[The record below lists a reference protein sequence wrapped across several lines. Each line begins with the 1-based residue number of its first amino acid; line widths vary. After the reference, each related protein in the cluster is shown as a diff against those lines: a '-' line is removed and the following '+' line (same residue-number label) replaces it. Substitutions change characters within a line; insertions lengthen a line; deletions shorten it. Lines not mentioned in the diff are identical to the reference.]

1 MIGRIAGTLIEKN
14 PPHLLVDCHGV
25 GYEIDVPMSTFYNLP
40 ATGEKIALLTQQ
52 IVRED
57 AHLLY
62 GFGTAAE
69 RETFR
74 QLIKISGIGARIAL
88 AVLSGMSVA
97 ELAQAVTLQE
107 AGRLTRI
114 PGIGKKNRR
123 APAART
129 QGQARRRPGRGAGRP
144 SLVGRF
150 GRCAQ
155 RPAGA
160 GLLRQGSRTGH
171 QAGAGRHRRLRRH
184 QAGAQGSLQGLTPRR
199 RETVK
204 WPVRGLPAPSARHD
218 RNRQARRQGCLR

>member
-40 ATGEKIALLTQQ
+40 ATGEKVILLTQQ

-114 PGIGKKNRR
+114 PGIGKKTAERLLLELKGKLG
-123 APAART
+123 ADLGAVPGGPAVSDDAVDVLNALLALGYSDKEAALAIK
-129 QGQARRRPGRGAGRP
+129 Q
-144 SLVGRF
+144 V
-150 GRCAQ
+150 
-155 RPAGA
+155 PAG
-160 GLLRQGSRTGH
+160 TGVSEGIKL
-171 QAGAGRHRRLRRH
+171 ALKALSKG
-184 QAGAQGSLQGLTPRR
+184 
-199 RETVK
+199 
-204 WPVRGLPAPSARHD
+204 
-218 RNRQARRQGCLR
+218 

>member
-40 ATGEKIALLTQQ
+40 ATGEKVVLLTQQ

-107 AGRLTRI
+107 AGRLTRV
-114 PGIGKKNRR
+114 PGIGKKTAERLLLELKGKLG
-123 APAART
+123 ADLGAVPGGPAVSDDAVDVLNALLALGYSDKEAALAIK
-129 QGQARRRPGRGAGRP
+129 Q
-144 SLVGRF
+144 V
-150 GRCAQ
+150 
-155 RPAGA
+155 PAG
-160 GLLRQGSRTGH
+160 TGVSEGIKL
-171 QAGAGRHRRLRRH
+171 ALKALSKG
-184 QAGAQGSLQGLTPRR
+184 
-199 RETVK
+199 
-204 WPVRGLPAPSARHD
+204 
-218 RNRQARRQGCLR
+218 

>member
-40 ATGEKIALLTQQ
+40 AIGEKVILLTQQ

-114 PGIGKKNRR
+114 PGIGKKTAERLLLELKGKLG
-123 APAART
+123 ADLGAVPDGPAVSDDAVDVLNALLALGYSDKEAALAIK
-129 QGQARRRPGRGAGRP
+129 Q
-144 SLVGRF
+144 V
-150 GRCAQ
+150 
-155 RPAGA
+155 PAG
-160 GLLRQGSRTGH
+160 TGVSEGIKL
-171 QAGAGRHRRLRRH
+171 ALKALSKG
-184 QAGAQGSLQGLTPRR
+184 
-199 RETVK
+199 
-204 WPVRGLPAPSARHD
+204 
-218 RNRQARRQGCLR
+218 

>member
-40 ATGEKIALLTQQ
+40 ATGEKVVLLTQQ

-62 GFGTAAE
+62 GFGSAAE

-114 PGIGKKNRR
+114 PGIGKKTAERLLLELKGKLG
-123 APAART
+123 ADLGAVPGGPAMSDDTVDVLNALLALGYSDKEAALAIK
-129 QGQARRRPGRGAGRP
+129 Q
-144 SLVGRF
+144 V
-150 GRCAQ
+150 
-155 RPAGA
+155 PAG
-160 GLLRQGSRTGH
+160 TGVSEGIKL
-171 QAGAGRHRRLRRH
+171 ALKALSKG
-184 QAGAQGSLQGLTPRR
+184 
-199 RETVK
+199 
-204 WPVRGLPAPSARHD
+204 
-218 RNRQARRQGCLR
+218 